1 MQSTIRMS
9 ASTKA
14 ILQTDPKLAEDLN
27 CMIEEL
33 MSEDRAELEKKLNPE
48 GETETEDEEEGAQ
61 YREMIDASRE
71 GEYENE
77 DRWNCA
83 RPGREANAV
92 NKIKEIIAHL
102 HETVASG
109 HAGGVPLIDNCPGN
123 AGYQGWDVVASN
135 FEDPTIKKCGK
146 KFGIACVAWLML
158 AEHKLDGMGGHWS
171 SGCFGSFWAD
181 IALTIPDLN
190 GTYCGFRVAFNP
202 KPCPSRPAWFLIDYA
217 ETLVLEVMRNRPTT
231 ALHAEFG
238 VRKNWGMMLWS
249 HIRSFETEQEKEAKE
264 QAKAEKAKRD
274 AEKAEKDAKKQ
285 EKLAEKAEKHYK
297 EEMERQARERRFA
310 AKLAEERRAQEE
322 EIRVAREAEFA
333 QRVSAL
339 AEREKAAKEQERLA
353 KLEQARISEE
363 NRKLKAQQKEAER
376 LAKFVNKKK

>member
-1 MQSTIRMS
+1 MHMMPAEEIERIQ
-9 ASTKA
+9 
-14 ILQTDPKLAEDLN
+14 AED
-27 CMIEEL
+27 EEK
-33 MSEDRAELEKKLNPE
+33 MKAECKEEFKTKTE
-48 GETETEDEEEGAQ
+48 GESEDEEEGKTPG
-61 YREMIDASRE
+61 IS
-71 GEYENE
+71 

-83 RPGREANAV
+83 RPGREADCV

-102 HETVASG
+102 HKTVEDG
-109 HAGGVPLIDNCPGN
+109 KCGGVPLINNVPGN
-123 AGYQGWDVVASN
+123 TGYQGWEVVATD
-135 FEDPTIKKCGK
+135 FEDLSIKKCGM
-146 KFGIACVAWLML
+146 KFGIAVVGWLML

-181 IALTIPDLN
+181 VALTIPDLH

-202 KPCPSRPAWFLIDYA
+202 KPCPSRPAWFLVDYM
-217 ETLVLEVMRNRPTT
+217 ETLTAPEVAARQTSAMC
-231 ALHAEFG
+231 ADFG
-238 VRKNWGMMLWS
+238 VRKDWGMMLWS
-249 HIRSFETEQEKEAKE
+249 HVRSHETVLEREAKE
-264 QAKAEKAKRD
+264 QKLAEKAKKD
-274 AEKAEKDAKKQ
+274 AEKAEKLAEKAKKD
-285 EKLAEKAEKHYK
+285 AEKAEKHYK

-333 QRVSAL
+333 SKVAAV

-353 KLEQARISEE
+353 KLEQARVSEE